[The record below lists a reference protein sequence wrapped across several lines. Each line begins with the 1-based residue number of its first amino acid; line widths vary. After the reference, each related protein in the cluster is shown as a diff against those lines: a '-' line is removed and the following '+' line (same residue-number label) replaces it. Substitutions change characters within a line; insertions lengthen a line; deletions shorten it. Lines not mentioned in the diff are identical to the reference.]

1 MFFTLDLHSLGFLDE
16 ALLSA
21 VGGHL
26 VYLLS
31 VEHIY
36 WLFKF
41 EKQGKFCRSTD
52 HASEIDELKAKRCS
66 WPAQPR
72 HFDETSFFCE
82 AFGR

>member
-21 VGGHL
+21 VGGPL

-36 WLFKF
+36 WLFKSAPCVF
-41 EKQGKFCRSTD
+41 ERPVGG
-52 HASEIDELKAKRCS
+52 ELGVV
-66 WPAQPR
+66 
-72 HFDETSFFCE
+72 TSFPGSRE
-82 AFGR
+82 NH